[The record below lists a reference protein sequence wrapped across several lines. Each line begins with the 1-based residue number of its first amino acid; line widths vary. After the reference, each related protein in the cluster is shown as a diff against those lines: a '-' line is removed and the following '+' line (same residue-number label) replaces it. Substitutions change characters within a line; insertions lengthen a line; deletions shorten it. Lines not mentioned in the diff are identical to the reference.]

1 MANSTE
7 LARELTAKLR
17 EQLKKLELRAG
28 ERMAVAVSGG
38 ADSVA
43 LLRLMLELRE
53 TMGMVVCVAHFN
65 HGLRGKASD
74 ADEKFVAKLA
84 DTHRLE
90 FFAMREDIGAKAKR
104 ERANVEDAGRRARG
118 AFFSQLVDGGRVS
131 RVAVAHTADDQAETV
146 LAHILRGTGL
156 AGLAGIH
163 EESGVV
169 IRPLLKVRRGD
180 LRVYLRSK
188 RQAWRE
194 DKSNRD
200 TERTRARIRHE
211 LMPLLEK
218 RFQSATVEHLCQ
230 LAELA
235 LEAEL
240 HLNRQAERW
249 EKAYVRY
256 MEGAAQLPLL
266 EFSEQPRAMKT
277 RVVRRIVERMKTHSG
292 QLSSLHV
299 DAVLKLAETKE
310 SGKSLPVP
318 GGVEVLRDRSALLFR
333 RRAASEPKH
342 KHGAAGYAYEV
353 HLGASGTELRLMEH
367 ACCLHF
373 RVIDWPAQGRETK
386 DIGPVTQV
394 LLDRERLRGPLIVRN
409 WQPGD
414 AMRPVGHQKR
424 HTLARLWNEA
434 GVNRWEKA
442 AAPVLTSNGKIAWAR
457 GLSVAT
463 EFAVNDETRSGV
475 VITLEQKS

>member
-1 MANSTE
+1 MM
-7 LARELTAKLR
+7 
-17 EQLKKLELRAG
+17 RAG
-28 ERMAVAVSGG
+28 ERIGVAVSGG

-43 LLRLMLELRE
+43 LLRLILEVRE
-53 TMGMVVCVAHFN
+53 TLGIVVCVVHFN

-74 ADEKFVAKLA
+74 ADEQFVEKLA
-84 DTHRLE
+84 KNHKLE
-90 FFAMREDIGAKAKR
+90 FFVAREDIGAKAKR
-104 ERANVEDAGRRARG
+104 ERANLEDAGRRARM
-118 AFFSQLVDGGRVS
+118 AFFGELVKDGRIS

-163 EESGVV
+163 AESGVV
-169 IRPLLKVRRGD
+169 IRPLLKARRGD
-180 LRVYLRSK
+180 LRIYLREK
-188 RQAWRE
+188 RQTWRE
-194 DKSNRD
+194 DKSNKD
-200 TERTRARIRHE
+200 IERTRARIRHE

-235 LEAEL
+235 REDEL
-240 HLNRQAERW
+240 HLEGQAQAW
-249 EKAYVRY
+249 EKAYVRST
-256 MEGAAQLPLL
+256 EGSATAQLPLL
-266 EFSEQPRAMKT
+266 EFSEQTRAMKT
-277 RVVRRIVERMKTHSG
+277 RVIRRIVERMKTRAG

-299 DAVLKLAETKE
+299 EAVLGLAEAKE

-318 GGVEVLRDRSALLFR
+318 GGVEVLRDRDALLFR
-333 RRAASEPKH
+333 R
-342 KHGAAGYAYEV
+342 GAPNERKDKRGEVDYAYEV
-353 HLGASGTELRLMEH
+353 HLGGSGTELRLMEH
-367 ACCLHF
+367 ECCLHF
-373 RVIDWPAQGRETK
+373 RVIDWPAQGRETE
-386 DIGPVTQV
+386 DIGPVTPV

-409 WQPGD
+409 WQEGD
-414 AMRPVGHQKR
+414 SMQPAGHQKR

-442 AAPVLTSNGKIAWAR
+442 VAPVLTSNGKVVWAQ

-463 EFAVNDETRSGV
+463 EFAVNEETRSGV